1 MLAKGLLKHEENTL
15 RSAVCLL
22 LFAFL
27 ALNGTAAEAAGIT
40 ALAVNPYGGEET
52 DMDTVSWFISG
63 GNAFLFLPADTDLP
77 AAKVYFTA
85 ADEVT
90 LDGEAIVSGGNN
102 GGSSGVSFWQRIL
115 DWFRQIFS
123 VIAGRFKR

>member
-1 MLAKGLLKHEENTL
+1 MKKTISLMLTL
-15 RSAVCLL
+15 LL
-22 LFAFL
+22 LFSLGSAAF
-27 ALNGTAAEAAGIT
+27 AANGGIDS
-40 ALAVNPYGGEET
+40 LKINPYGGDESAI
-52 DMDTVSWFISG
+52 DTIAWYASG
-63 GNAFLFLPADTDLP
+63 GRYFLFLPADTDLP

-102 GGSSGVSFWQRIL
+102 GGSSGVSFWQLIL
-115 DWFRQIFS
+115 DWVRQIFS